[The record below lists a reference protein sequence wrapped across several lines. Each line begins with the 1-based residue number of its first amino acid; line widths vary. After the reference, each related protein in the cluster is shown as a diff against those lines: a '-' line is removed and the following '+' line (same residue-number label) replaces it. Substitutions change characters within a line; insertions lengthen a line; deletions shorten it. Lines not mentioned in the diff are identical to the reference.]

1 MCGAMEDGDTYDF
14 GEAFARLTCLF
25 EDAAGLAGE
34 GQRAGL
40 KHAEY
45 GELLAEIEQLMAN
58 ASLVGVELRGV
69 ITT

>member
-1 MCGAMEDGDTYDF
+1 MENDDTYDF

-40 KHAEY
+40 AHVEY
-45 GELLAEIEQLMAN
+45 ARLLSEIEQMVVDT
-58 ASLVGVELRGV
+58 STVGAELRRALMS
-69 ITT
+69 

>member
-1 MCGAMEDGDTYDF
+1 MCGVMEHDGTYDF

-40 KHAEY
+40 AHAEY
-45 GELLAEIEQLMAN
+45 EKLLGEIDQMMAH
-58 ASLVGVELRGV
+58 ASTVGAELRLALMS
-69 ITT
+69 